1 MDKKMKLFV
10 VMAIC
15 CLIYSACNKPTK
27 KRYFYINYRTE
38 DNYSNESL
46 YGSRSFWRNSGFPS
60 QREIDTMV
68 IGALPKTFD
77 CYQHVVVTSLF
88 EFKDSN
94 DFNDFRKGEPPLNV
108 LETKDTCNIQP
119 HE

>member
-1 MDKKMKLFV
+1 
-10 VMAIC
+10 
-15 CLIYSACNKPTK
+15 
-27 KRYFYINYRTE
+27 
-38 DNYSNESL
+38 
-46 YGSRSFWRNSGFPS
+46 
-60 QREIDTMV
+60 MV

-94 DFNDFRKGEPPLNV
+94 DFNDFRKGEPPLNMLV
-108 LETKDTCNIQP
+108 IKDTCNIQP

>member
-1 MDKKMKLFV
+1 MGF
-10 VMAIC
+10 C
-15 CLIYSACNKPTK
+15 CIIIWEPKDRPTK
-27 KRYFYINYRTE
+27 RFFYINYRTE
-38 DNYSNESL
+38 DKYTNESL
-46 YGSRSFWRNSGFPS
+46 YGSRSFWRNIRFPS
-60 QREIDTMV
+60 QKEIDTMV

-94 DFNDFRKGEPPLNV
+94 DFNDFRKGEPPLNMLV
-108 LETKDTCNIQP
+108 IKDTCNIQP